1 MVADRNNVTEKQVL
15 PNTFWVVTAEWRGGC
30 DDRKIQLE
38 NIHFSQ
44 KAAFA
49 DWERL
54 TKENHNLSYKRD
66 PDYDSGF
73 VRHPIRKFV
82 VEVEQ

>member
-1 MVADRNNVTEKQVL
+1 MADRNNLTEKQLL
-15 PNTFWVVTAEWRGGC
+15 PNTFWVVTAEWRGGYN
-30 DDRKIQLE
+30 DRKIQLE

-44 KAAFA
+44 KAALA
-49 DWERL
+49 DWEKL
-54 TKENHNLSYKRD
+54 TKENHNLAHRRA

-82 VEVEQ
+82 VEVNDE